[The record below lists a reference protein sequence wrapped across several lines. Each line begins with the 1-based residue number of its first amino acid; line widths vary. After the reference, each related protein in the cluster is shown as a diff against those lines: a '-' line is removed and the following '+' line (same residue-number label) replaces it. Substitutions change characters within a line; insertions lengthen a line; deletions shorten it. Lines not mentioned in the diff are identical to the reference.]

1 MHSSKLIKLFK
12 GLSRSELLEFGRYIK
27 TPFFNRDDNLVKL
40 YDYIK
45 KYSPEYGSPKL
56 EKGYFL
62 KKVSKNQQVRD
73 RQIHDWMS
81 DLTKKLEDYLIYAEL
96 KEQPL
101 TRDFILLDAMKDRR
115 MDELFFRGIK
125 NMRNKSDSSPE
136 RDMFYYFNQWR
147 LRHEAYFY
155 GVLPQKYKE
164 EKNIERMM
172 SDMDKFFCAVKLRYS
187 AETMSFDPKYAVG
200 QYAVGQIALLPEVL
214 KEIRK
219 PEFRK
224 NKLFKIYELTL
235 DLYYDDKDETYDQLE
250 KLIFEHLHLG
260 NSAEQYSLLNFLLT
274 HAGRR
279 LAEGRERYR
288 KKLFDWYVYNI
299 DNNLLLKD
307 GYIPTPHFINVMY
320 LATALLEVEWLE
332 KFIDEYTDFLNND
345 VRENTVSLAKA
356 HLYYAQK
363 QYKKCL
369 RVLIQTGGGDFTYTL
384 SVHTLT
390 IQCAYELRDIE
401 LISSKCTNFNRYVN
415 KNKNISPYIKNTV
428 KSFTRIVKLLCDAP
442 YKKELTK
449 EALRKRVHNAVGV
462 RARPWLIEKIEELK

>member
-1 MHSSKLIKLFK
+1 MKSSKLIKLFK

-56 EKGYFL
+56 EKEYFL
-62 KKVSKNQQVRD
+62 KKVSKNQQVKD

-96 KEQPL
+96 QKRPFS
-101 TRDFILLDAMKDRR
+101 RDFVLLDAMKDRR
-115 MDELFFRGIK
+115 MDELFFRSI
-125 NMRNKSDSSPE
+125 RNIRSKLDQSPE

-155 GVLPQKYKE
+155 AVLPQKYKE
-164 EKNIERMM
+164 EKNIEHMM
-172 SDMDKFFCAVKLRYS
+172 SEMDKFFCAAKLRYS
-187 AETMSFDPKYAVG
+187 AEMMSFQTK
-200 QYAVGQIALLPEVL
+200 YAVGQIALLPEVV
-214 KEIRK
+214 KETRK
-219 PEFRK
+219 PEYRK

-260 NSAEQYSLLNFLLT
+260 NHTEQYSLLNFLLT

-279 LAEGRERYR
+279 LGEGRERYR
-288 KKLFDWYVYNI
+288 QKLFSWYVYNI
-299 DNNLLLKD
+299 DNNLLVKH
-307 GYIPTPHFINVMY
+307 GYLPALHFINAMY
-320 LATALLEVEWLE
+320 LATVLHEAEWLE
-332 KFIDEYTDFLNND
+332 RFIDEYTDFLKDD
-345 VRENTVSLAKA
+345 VRENTGLLAKA
-356 HLYYAQK
+356 YLFFTQK

-369 RVLIQTGGGDFTYTL
+369 RTLIQTGGKDFSYPL
-384 SVHTLT
+384 NVRTLT
-390 IQCAYELRDIE
+390 IQCYYELSDME
-401 LISSKCTNFNRYVN
+401 LISTECINFNRYVN
-415 KNKNISPYIKNTV
+415 RNEEVSPHIKNTV
-428 KSFTRIVKLLCDAP
+428 KDFTRIVKLICDAP

-449 EALRKRVHNAVGV
+449 EALRKKLDDAVGV
-462 RARPWLIEKIEELK
+462 RAKPWLIEKIEELK